1 MAFPCIDNGA
11 LFLFD
16 SGSFALKKEMLDERR
31 FPKMHLNLQRLL
43 QVVSP
48 PHSLVSMAR
57 SRKDLKQL

>member
-1 MAFPCIDNGA
+1 M
-11 LFLFD
+11 FD

-48 PHSLVSMAR
+48 PHFLVSMAR
-57 SRKDLKQL
+57 SRKDFKQL